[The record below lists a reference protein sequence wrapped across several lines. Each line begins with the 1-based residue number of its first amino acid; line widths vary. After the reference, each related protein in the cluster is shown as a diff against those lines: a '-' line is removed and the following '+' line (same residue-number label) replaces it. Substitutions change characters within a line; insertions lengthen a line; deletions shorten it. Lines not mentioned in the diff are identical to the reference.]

1 MFISYP
7 DAMEPTTTKYLSVH
21 HAATTPSPPS
31 REPPRFAAIHSDEHR
46 KSVVDVA
53 AVHEAPHF
61 TFSGL
66 LADSAAAIS
75 VAVCAEHFAVET
87 VTVHVDGPHGT
98 TELFVA
104 VNESPAVQSEV
115 KLYVVLIAL
124 YVTLARTPI
133 DDATN
138 ANAANT
144 VGPETAPAARA
155 PPPHRRRIAR
165 LRGCSRRR
173 ALRHARSRA
182 TIEDLTDRDRRRR
195 RRRRRAT
202 LVRLTMDRRGARA
215 GRGVWGRSR
224 RMCSET
230 HTVYPY
236 ARHARR
242 CASPWRAAV
251 VQTLITTRQR
261 HHAPAGCRVGRP

>member
-46 KSVVDVA
+46 KSVVDDA

-87 VTVHVDGPHGT
+87 ITVHVDGPHVT
-98 TELFVA
+98 AELFVVPAAA

-115 KLYVVLIAL
+115 KLYVVLIAIF
-124 YVTLARTPI
+124 VTLARTPI

-138 ANAANT
+138 ANAAINT

-155 PPPHRRRIAR
+155 PPPPRRRIAR
-165 LRGCSRRR
+165 AAARIDARCATPICMRRSQISPIATTDDRRVRR
-173 ALRHARSRA
+173 A
-182 TIEDLTDRDRRRR
+182 RD
-195 RRRRRAT
+195 
-202 LVRLTMDRRGARA
+202 
-215 GRGVWGRSR
+215 
-224 RMCSET
+224 
-230 HTVYPY
+230 
-236 ARHARR
+236 
-242 CASPWRAAV
+242 
-251 VQTLITTRQR
+251 
-261 HHAPAGCRVGRP
+261 

>member
-87 VTVHVDGPHGT
+87 FTVHVDGPHVT

-104 VNESPAVQSEV
+104 VNESPAVQSVV
-115 KLYVVLIAL
+115 KPYVALIAS
-124 YVTLARTPI
+124 YVTARTPI
-133 DDATN
+133 DDDDDDATN
-138 ANAANT
+138 ANAASARA
-144 VGPETAPAARA
+144 VRPEIAPAARA
-155 PPPHRRRIAR
+155 PPPRRPRIA
-165 LRGCSRRR
+165 LSR
-173 ALRHARSRA
+173 AVDRHARSIA
-182 TIEDLTDRDRRRR
+182 LSTARRRPR
-195 RRRRRAT
+195 RP
-202 LVRLTMDRRGARA
+202 LDR
-215 GRGVWGRSR
+215 V
-224 RMCSET
+224 
-230 HTVYPY
+230 
-236 ARHARR
+236 
-242 CASPWRAAV
+242 
-251 VQTLITTRQR
+251 TT
-261 HHAPAGCRVGRP
+261 A